1 MCVQSIL
8 SIQPADTAAKPDG
21 RLQRQQDALVGR
33 LIADAA
39 EAECRITGMQEQLQQ
54 LQHAKR

>member
-39 EAECRITGMQEQLQQ
+39 EAECKFTGMQEQLQQ